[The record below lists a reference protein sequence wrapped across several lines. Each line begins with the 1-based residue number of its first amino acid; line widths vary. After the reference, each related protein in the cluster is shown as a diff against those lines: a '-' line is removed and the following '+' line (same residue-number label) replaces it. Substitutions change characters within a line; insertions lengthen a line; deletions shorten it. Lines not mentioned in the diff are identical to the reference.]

1 MAGALQVTP
10 GHPGGEV
17 GGEGASPGREGAFG
31 WHSPPLTPALRDP
44 DTVLSSASP
53 RGTLLVT
60 SPLNPPLVCDPL
72 SDLPLGG
79 GGRVAVMG
87 PDSGQTKLLCSVS
100 VPRRRSSLRAWVAEL
115 PRQHGD
121 RPGGGGTAPLLLR

>member
-44 DTVLSSASP
+44 ETVLSSASP
-53 RGTLLVT
+53 HGTLLVT

-79 GGRVAVMG
+79 GGRVAM
-87 PDSGQTKLLCSVS
+87 LCSMWGL
-100 VPRRRSSLRAWVAEL
+100 SSPTRDQTHTPCTGSTEF
-115 PRQHGD
+115 
-121 RPGGGGTAPLLLR
+121 

>member
-1 MAGALQVTP
+1 MEFKKPRVFFFPCRHWLGSSVFQHRTMAEALQVTP

-17 GGEGASPGREGAFG
+17 RGEGASPGREGAFG

-60 SPLNPPLVCDPL
+60 SPLNPPSFVTPFKICLWVV
-72 SDLPLGG
+72 GG
-79 GGRVAVMG
+79 GW
-87 PDSGQTKLLCSVS
+87 P
-100 VPRRRSSLRAWVAEL
+100 
-115 PRQHGD
+115 
-121 RPGGGGTAPLLLR
+121 